1 MSPSSVTRQDDP
13 RDARTIDHAIVA
25 ELAPTGTLR
34 AAINLGNQILAH
46 GSTGVPAGVTV
57 DPARQLAAGLG
68 LESSLVSCDAAR
80 SSFMTLRSGAADIGF
95 LARDPERE
103 TALRFSDPYV
113 TIDGVFA
120 VPTASPLTEAGDV
133 DRPGVRVALNQGSAY
148 DLFLSRT
155 LRHAEIIHAGDGI
168 AAFDAQRLEA
178 VAGIRQSLT
187 RHLANRP
194 GVRLLEPPFMQ
205 IHQCL
210 AIRRDRTDAAL
221 RFLNDTVAALIRSGF
236 VDAALTRA
244 GQDPTLAAS
253 PSTRRRTPNHRK
265 DKNDQ
270 SHVAPQ
276 QRHLR

>member
-1 MSPSSVTRQDDP
+1 
-13 RDARTIDHAIVA
+13 
-25 ELAPTGTLR
+25 
-34 AAINLGNQILAH
+34 
-46 GSTGVPAGVTV
+46 
-57 DPARQLAAGLG
+57 
-68 LESSLVSCDAAR
+68 
-80 SSFMTLRSGAADIGF
+80 MTLQSGGADIGF
-95 LARDPERE
+95 LASDPERE

-120 VPTASPLTEAGDV
+120 VRRDCPLTETGDV

-155 LRHAEIIHAGDGI
+155 LRHAEIIRAGDGI

-194 GVRLLEPPFMQ
+194 GLRLLEPRFMQ

-221 RFLNDTVAALIRSGF
+221 RFLNETVAALIRSGF
-236 VDAALTRA
+236 VAAALTRA

-253 PSTRRRTPNHRK
+253 PSTRRRTPK
-265 DKNDQ
+265 PPKGQ
-270 SHVAPQ
+270 T
-276 QRHLR
+276 

>member
-1 MSPSSVTRQDDP
+1 MSPSGATRQDDP
-13 RDARTIDHAIVA
+13 RDARTIEHAIVA
-25 ELAPTGTLR
+25 ELAPTGVLR
-34 AAINLGNQILAH
+34 AAINLGNPILAH
-46 GSTGVPAGVTV
+46 GSAVAPGGVTV
-57 DPARQLAAGLG
+57 DLARQLAASLG

-80 SSFMTLRSGAADIGF
+80 SSFMTLQSGAVDIGF

-103 TALRFSDPYV
+103 TALRFRDPYV
-113 TIDGVFA
+113 IFDGAFA

-133 DRPGVRVALNQGSAY
+133 DRPGMRVALNQGSAY

-155 LRHAEIIHAGDGI
+155 LRHAEIIHAHDGI
-168 AAFDAQRLEA
+168 AAFDAQRLET
-178 VAGIRQSLT
+178 VAGLRQSLT

-194 GVRLLEPPFMQ
+194 GLRLLEPPFMQ

-221 RFLNDTVAALIRSGF
+221 RFLNDALVTLLRSGF
-236 VDAALTRA
+236 IASALTRA